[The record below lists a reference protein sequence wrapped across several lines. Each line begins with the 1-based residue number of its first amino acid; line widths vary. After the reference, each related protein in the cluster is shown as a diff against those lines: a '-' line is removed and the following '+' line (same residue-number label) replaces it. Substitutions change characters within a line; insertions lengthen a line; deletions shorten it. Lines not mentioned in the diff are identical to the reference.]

1 MTGRRSPVRGVLVQ
15 LRPDAQV
22 EDLSD
27 EGLVAACATGD
38 RIARSLLFERHVYAV
53 HRFVSRMSGSDAD
66 AIDDLVQAT
75 FVSAFQAAARCRG
88 DHVRGWLF
96 GIAANHVRGFARRE
110 IRRKHAMRAVAE
122 LAVETVAPGNPDLA
136 RLTAAIAELPHNLRV
151 ALVLV
156 DLEGEKGKDAAAAL
170 GIPEGTLWRRVF
182 YARQALRA
190 TLGAT
195 P

>member
-1 MTGRRSPVRGVLVQ
+1 MKRGVLVQ
-15 LRPDAQV
+15 LRPSTGI

-38 RIARSLLFERHVYAV
+38 RAALALLFERHVYAV
-53 HRFVSRMSGSDAD
+53 HRFVSRMAGADAN

-88 DHVRGWLF
+88 TQVRAWLF
-96 GIAANHVRGFARRE
+96 GIAANHVRGFVRRE
-110 IRRKHAMRAVAE
+110 IRRKNAMRAAAE
-122 LAVETVAPGNPDLA
+122 LLAETTGPANPDLA
-136 RLTAAIAELPHNLRV
+136 RLPGAIAALPHDLRT
-151 ALVLV
+151 ALVLI
-156 DLEGEKGKDAAAAL
+156 DIEGEKGKDAAAAL

-190 TLGAT
+190 ALGGSR
-195 P
+195 

>member
-1 MTGRRSPVRGVLVQ
+1 MSSERSSKRGALVQ
-15 LRPDAQV
+15 LRPDAQSD
-22 EDLSD
+22 DLSD

-75 FVSAFQAAARCRG
+75 FISAFQSAAQCRG
-88 DHVRGWLF
+88 GHVRGWLF
-96 GIAANHVRGFARRE
+96 GIAANHVRGFVRRE

-122 LAVETVAPGNPDLA
+122 LAIETVPPANPDLA
-136 RLTAAIAELPHNLRV
+136 RLTVAIAELPHNLRA

-170 GIPEGTLWRRVF
+170 GIPEGTLWRRIF
-182 YARQALRA
+182 HARQTLRT
-190 TLGAT
+190 TLGAAS
-195 P
+195 